1 MGKLLRRTFLIGSAA
16 VAGGVAVG
24 FYMYKTPYPNPLT
37 GDAATGESVFNPF
50 VKIAADSSVTIIVPR
65 AEMGQGVVTT
75 LAALVAEELDVEL
88 ADVKT
93 EFAPAAS
100 VYYNRAM
107 MEEGAPFP
115 VFDNSF
121 LAEMTRDIQGVVA
134 KFLALQAT
142 GGSSSTV
149 DAFDRMRS
157 AGAAARAMLIA
168 AAADK
173 WQAAAASLKTENG
186 KVVDP
191 ALGRSA
197 TYGELV
203 AAAAGQKVPEILTLK
218 DPANWR
224 YLGKSQPRLD
234 MRDKVTGKA
243 AFGVDVRLPDML
255 FATVRM
261 NPRQGAKM
269 TGMDASA
276 AEKVPGVVKVISLD
290 TGYAVVADNTW
301 TAFKA
306 ADLVTPEWD
315 KASYPETTE
324 AVFAEIDAAL
334 KAGGGFNMR
343 DDGDAPDAIAAASGK
358 SISARYTAPYLAHA
372 TMEPMNATAH
382 WRGGKLTVWSGNQ
395 APSSIVTQAASVF
408 DLWASDITVHSTYLG
423 GGFGRR
429 FETDFSILSA
439 RVAKETDGKPV
450 QVTWTREEDM
460 RHDMYRPGA
469 ICEATAVVDGQGVP
483 SVQFTTASQSPIA
496 STFGRLA
503 GMINPPGNDRT
514 IVDGLWDQPYALAN
528 YRVTGIPVDMD
539 IPVGFWRA
547 VGHSHNPFFHESFMD
562 EIAHASGQDPLE
574 MRLELMQPYPA
585 AVACVQ
591 AVKEMSGWGTPLAA
605 DDVKSR
611 GRGVAFCLSFGTW
624 VAQVV
629 QVADTE
635 DGIRIEKV
643 WCAADFGTALD
654 PNNLEAQ
661 MMSGII
667 FGLSAAM
674 GQEITFAEGAVEQ
687 GNFDTYDAMR
697 MNQTPDIQVRVLQA
711 SGKMGGAGEPGT
723 PPSLPALANAIFAA
737 TGKRIRQLPLSKEI
751 TFA

>member
-16 VAGGVAVG
+16 IAGGVAVG

-37 GDAATGESVFNPF
+37 ADADKGESVFNPF
-50 VKIAADSSVTIIVPR
+50 VKIAADNSVTIIVPR

-75 LAALVAEELDVEL
+75 MAALVAEELDVEL
-88 ADVKT
+88 SDVKT

-107 MEEGAPFP
+107 LEEGAPFQ

-121 LAEMTRDIQGVVA
+121 VAEMTRDIQGVVA
-134 KFLALQAT
+134 KFLAMQVT
-142 GGSSSTV
+142 GGSSSTI
-149 DAFDRMRS
+149 DAFDRMRTS
-157 AGAAARAMLIA
+157 GAAARAMLIA

-173 WQAAAASLKTENG
+173 WQVAAASLKTENG
-186 KVVDP
+186 KVLDP
-191 ALGRSA
+191 ALGRSIA
-197 TYGELV
+197 YGDLV
-203 AAAAGQKVPEILTLK
+203 ATAAEQDVPETITLK
-218 DPANWR
+218 DPADWR

-234 MRDKVTGKA
+234 MRAKVTGKA
-243 AFGVDVRLPDML
+243 GFGVDVRLPDML

-276 AEKVPGVVKVISLD
+276 AEKIPGVVKVINLG

-306 ADLVTPEWD
+306 ADLVTPEWAEATYPATTD
-315 KASYPETTE
+315 AIFAS
-324 AVFAEIDAAL
+324 IDAAL

-343 DDGDAPDAIAAASGK
+343 NDGDAPDTIAAASGK
-358 SISARYTAPYLAHA
+358 AISARYTAPYLAHA
-372 TMEPMNATAH
+372 TMEPMNATAQ
-382 WRGGKLTVWSGNQ
+382 WTDGKLAVWSGNQ
-395 APSSIVTQAASVF
+395 APTSIVTQAASVF
-408 DLWASDITVHSTYLG
+408 GLSAGDISVHSTYLG

-429 FETDFSILSA
+429 FETDFSILAA
-439 RVAKETDGKPV
+439 RVAKEMDGKPV

-469 ICEATAVVDGQGVP
+469 ICEAAAVVDGQGVP
-483 SVQFTTASQSPIA
+483 SVVFRVASQSPIA

-503 GMINPPGNDRT
+503 GAITPPGNDKT

-539 IPVGFWRA
+539 IPVGFWRS

-562 EIAHASGQDPLE
+562 EIAHSSGQDPLE
-574 MRLELMQPYPA
+574 MRLKLMQPYPA
-585 AVACVQ
+585 AVGAVQ
-591 AVKEMSGWGTPLAA
+591 AVKDMSGWGTPLSAEG
-605 DDVKSR
+605 VKSR

-629 QVADTE
+629 QVVDTD

-654 PNNLEAQ
+654 PKNLEAQ

-667 FGLSAAM
+667 FGLSSAM
-674 GQEITFAEGAVEQ
+674 GQEITFADGAVEQ
-687 GNFDTYDAMR
+687 GNFDSYDAMR
-697 MNQTPDIQVRVLQA
+697 MNQAPEIEVRVLQA

>member
-1 MGKLLRRTFLIGSAA
+1 
-16 VAGGVAVG
+16 
-24 FYMYKTPYPNPLT
+24 TPYPNPLT
-37 GDAATGESVFNPF
+37 GDADKGESVFNPF
-50 VKIAADSSVTIIVPR
+50 VKIAADNSVTIIVPR

-75 LAALVAEELDVEL
+75 MAALVAEELDVEL

-93 EFAPAAS
+93 EFAPAAN

-107 MEEGAPFP
+107 LEEGAPFQ

-121 LAEMTRDIQGVVA
+121 IAEMTRDIQGVVA
-134 KFLALQAT
+134 KFLAMQAT
-142 GGSSSTV
+142 GGSSSTI
-149 DAFDRMRS
+149 DAFDRMRTS
-157 AGAAARAMLIA
+157 GAAARAMLIG

-173 WQAAAASLKTENG
+173 WQVAAASLKTENG

-191 ALGRSA
+191 ALGRNIA
-197 TYGELV
+197 YGELV
-203 AAAAGQKVPEILTLK
+203 TAAAEQEVPETITLK
-218 DPANWR
+218 DPADWR

-234 MRDKVTGKA
+234 MAAKVTGKA
-243 AFGVDVRLPDML
+243 GFGVDVRLPDML

-276 AEKVPGVVKVISLD
+276 AEKITGVIKVINLG

-306 ADLVTPEWD
+306 ADLVTPEWA
-315 KASYPETTE
+315 KATYPATTD
-324 AVFAEIDAAL
+324 AVFASIDAAL

-343 DDGDAPDAIAAASGK
+343 DEGDAPDAIAAASGK
-358 SISARYTAPYLAHA
+358 AISARYTAPYLAHA
-372 TMEPMNATAH
+372 TMEPMNATAQ
-382 WRGGKLTVWSGNQ
+382 WTDGKLSVWCGNQ
-395 APSSIVTQAASVF
+395 APTSIVTQAASMF
-408 DLWASDITVHSTYLG
+408 GLSADEISVHSTYLG

-429 FETDFSILSA
+429 FETDFSMLAA
-439 RVAKETDGKPV
+439 RVAKEMDGKPV

-469 ICEATAVVDGQGVP
+469 ICEAAAVVDGQGVP
-483 SVQFTTASQSPIA
+483 SVVFRVASQSPIA

-503 GMINPPGNDRT
+503 GAITPPGNDKT

-528 YRVTGIPVDMD
+528 YRATGIEVDMD
-539 IPVGFWRA
+539 IPVGFWRS
-547 VGHSHNPFFHESFMD
+547 VGHSHNPFFHECFMD
-562 EIAHASGQDPLE
+562 EIAHSSGQDPLE
-574 MRLELMQPYPA
+574 MRLKLMQPYPA
-585 AVACVQ
+585 AVGTVQ
-591 AVKEMSGWGTPLAA
+591 AVKDMSGWGTPLSA
-605 DDVKSR
+605 DGVKSR

-629 QVADTE
+629 QVADTD

-654 PNNLEAQ
+654 PKNLEAQ
-661 MMSGII
+661 MMSGIV
-667 FGLSAAM
+667 FGLSSAM
-674 GQEITFAEGAVEQ
+674 GQEITFADGAVEQ
-687 GNFDTYDAMR
+687 GNFDSYDAMR
-697 MNQTPDIQVRVLQA
+697 MNQTPDIQVRVLQT

-751 TFA
+751 TFV

>member
-37 GDAATGESVFNPF
+37 ADAGKGESVFNPF
-50 VKIAADSSVTIIVPR
+50 VKIAADNSVTVIVPR

-75 LAALVAEELDVEL
+75 MAALVAEELDVEL
-88 ADVKT
+88 SEVKT
-93 EFAPAAS
+93 EFAPAAN

-107 MEEGAPFP
+107 LEEGAPFQ

-121 LAEMTRDIQGVVA
+121 IAEMTRDIQGVVA
-134 KFLALQAT
+134 KFLAMQAT

-149 DAFDRMRS
+149 DAFDRMRTS
-157 AGAAARAMLIA
+157 GAAARAMLIA

-173 WQAAAASLKTENG
+173 WQVAAASLKTENG

-191 ALGRSA
+191 ALGRSIA
-197 TYGELV
+197 YGDLV
-203 AAAAGQKVPEILTLK
+203 AAAATQQVPETVTLK
-218 DPANWR
+218 DPADWR

-234 MRDKVTGKA
+234 MVAKVTGKA
-243 AFGVDVRLPDML
+243 RFGVDVRLPDML

-269 TGMDASA
+269 TGIDASA
-276 AEKVPGVVKVISLD
+276 AEKIPGVVKVVNLD

-306 ADLVTPEWD
+306 ADLVKPQWA
-315 KASYPETTE
+315 KAPYPETTE
-324 AVFAEIDAAL
+324 AIFARIDAAL

-343 DDGDAPDAIAAASGK
+343 DDGDAPDAIAAGSGK
-358 SISARYTAPYLAHA
+358 AISARYTAPYLAHA
-372 TMEPMNATAH
+372 TMEPMNATAQ
-382 WRGGKLTVWSGNQ
+382 WTGGKLTVWSGNQ
-395 APSSIVTQAASVF
+395 APTSIVTQAASVF
-408 DLWASDITVHSTYLG
+408 GLYASDVTVHSTYLG

-429 FETDFSILSA
+429 FETDFSMLAA
-439 RVAKETDGKPV
+439 RVAKETGGKPV

-469 ICEATAVVDGQGVP
+469 ICEAAAVVDGQGVP
-483 SVQFTTASQSPIA
+483 SVVFRTASQSPIA

-503 GMINPPGNDRT
+503 GAITPPGNDKT
-514 IVDGLWDQPYALAN
+514 VVDGLWDQPYALAN
-528 YRVTGIPVDMD
+528 YRVTGIPVDLD

-562 EIAHASGQDPLE
+562 EIAHSSGQDPLE
-574 MRLELMQPYPA
+574 MRLKLMQPYPA
-585 AVACVQ
+585 AVAAVQ
-591 AVKEMSGWGTPLAA
+591 AVKDMSGWGTPLPAE
-605 DDVKSR
+605 DVKSR

-654 PNNLEAQ
+654 PKNLEAQ

-667 FGLSAAM
+667 FGLSSAM
-674 GQEITFAEGAVEQ
+674 GQEITFADGAVEQ
-687 GNFDTYDAMR
+687 GNFDSYDAMR
-697 MNQTPDIQVRVLQA
+697 MNQTPEIQVRVLQT

>member
-16 VAGGVAVG
+16 IAGGVAVG
-24 FYMYKTPYPNPLT
+24 FYMYKTPYPNPISA
-37 GDAATGESVFNPF
+37 DAAKGESVFNPF
-50 VKIAADSSVTIIVPR
+50 VKIAADNSVTIIVPR

-75 LAALVAEELDVEL
+75 LSALVAEELDVEL
-88 ADVKT
+88 ADVQT
-93 EFAPAAS
+93 EFAPAAD

-107 MEEGAPFP
+107 LEEGAPFH

-121 LAEMTRDIQGVVA
+121 IAEMTRDIQGVVA
-134 KFLALQAT
+134 KFLAMQAT
-142 GGSSSTV
+142 GGSSSTI
-149 DAFDRMRS
+149 DAFDRMRAS
-157 AGAAARAMLIA
+157 GATARAMLIA

-173 WQAAAASLKTENG
+173 WQVAAASLKTENG
-186 KVVDP
+186 RVLDP
-191 ALGRSA
+191 ALGRSIA
-197 TYGELV
+197 YGELV
-203 AAAAGQKVPEILTLK
+203 AVAAEQEVPETITLK
-218 DPANWR
+218 DPADWR

-234 MRDKVTGKA
+234 MAAKVTGKA
-243 AFGVDVRLPDML
+243 GFGVDVRLPDML

-276 AEKVPGVVKVISLD
+276 AEKVPGVIRVINLG

-306 ADLVTPEWD
+306 ADLVTPEWA
-315 KASYPETTE
+315 KATYPETTD
-324 AVFAEIDAAL
+324 AIFASIDAAL

-343 DDGDAPDAIAAASGK
+343 NEGDAPDAIAAASGK
-358 SISARYTAPYLAHA
+358 AISARYTAPYLAHA
-372 TMEPMNATAH
+372 TMEPMNATAQ
-382 WRGGKLTVWSGNQ
+382 WTDGKLSVWCGNQ
-395 APSSIVTQAASVF
+395 APTSIVTQAGSVF
-408 DLWASDITVHSTYLG
+408 GLSAGDISVHSTYLG

-429 FETDFSILSA
+429 FETDFSMLAA
-439 RVAKETDGKPV
+439 RVAKEMDGKPV
-450 QVTWTREEDM
+450 QVTWSREEDM

-469 ICEATAVVDGQGVP
+469 ICEAAAVVDGKGFP
-483 SVQFTTASQSPIA
+483 SVVFRVASQSPIA

-503 GMINPPGNDRT
+503 GAITPPGNDKT

-539 IPVGFWRA
+539 IPVGFWRS
-547 VGHSHNPFFHESFMD
+547 VGHSHNPFFHECFMD
-562 EIAHASGQDPLE
+562 EIAQSSGQDPLE
-574 MRLELMQPYPA
+574 MRLKLMQPYPP
-585 AVACVQ
+585 AVGAMQ
-591 AVKEMSGWGTPLAA
+591 AVKDMSGWGTPLSANG
-605 DDVKSR
+605 VKSR

-624 VAQVV
+624 VAQVI
-629 QVADTE
+629 QVADTDE
-635 DGIRIEKV
+635 GIRIEKV

-654 PNNLEAQ
+654 PKNLEAQ

-667 FGLSAAM
+667 FGLSSAM
-674 GQEITFAEGAVEQ
+674 GQEITFADGAVEQ
-687 GNFDTYDAMR
+687 GNFDSYDAMR

>member
-24 FYMYKTPYPNPLT
+24 FYMYQKPYPNPLT
-37 GDAATGESVFNPF
+37 GDAATGESVLNPF
-50 VKIAADSSVTIIVPR
+50 VKISADSSVTIIVPR

-115 VFDNSF
+115 AFDNSF

-142 GGSSSTV
+142 GGSSSII
-149 DAFDRMRS
+149 DAFDRMRT
-157 AGAAARAMLIA
+157 AGAAARAILIA

-197 TYGELV
+197 SYGELV
-203 AAAAGQKVPEILTLK
+203 AAAAGQEVPETVTLK
-218 DPANWR
+218 DPAGWR

-243 AFGVDVRLPDML
+243 EFGVDVRLPDML

-261 NPRQGAKM
+261 NPRQGARM
-269 TGMDASA
+269 TAMDASA
-276 AEKVPGVVKVISLD
+276 AEKVPGVVKVINLG

-343 DDGDAPDAIAAASGK
+343 DDGDAPDAIAAASGQA
-358 SISARYTAPYLAHA
+358 ISARYTAPYLAHA
-372 TMEPMNATAH
+372 TMEPMNATAQ
-382 WRGGKLTVWSGNQ
+382 WRDGKLTVWSGNQ

-408 DLWASDITVHSTYLG
+408 DLWASDVTVHSTYLG

-429 FETDFSILSA
+429 FETDFSILAA

-469 ICEATAVVDGQGVP
+469 ICEATAVVDGEGVP
-483 SVQFTTASQSPIA
+483 SVQLTTASQSPIA

-574 MRLELMQPYPA
+574 MRLKLMQPYPA

-591 AVKEMSGWGTPLAA
+591 AVKDMSGWGTPLAA
-605 DDVKSR
+605 DGVKSR

-629 QVADTE
+629 QVADTD

-654 PNNLEAQ
+654 PKNLEGQ

-674 GQEITFAEGAVEQ
+674 GQEITFADGAVEQ
-687 GNFDTYDAMR
+687 GNFDAYDAMR

>member
-24 FYMYKTPYPNPLT
+24 FYMYKTPYPNPLMA
-37 GDAATGESVFNPF
+37 DAAKGESVFNPF
-50 VKIAADSSVTIIVPR
+50 VKIAADNSVTIIVPR

-93 EFAPAAS
+93 EFAPAAN
-100 VYYNRAM
+100 VYYNRSM

-121 LAEMTRDIQGVVA
+121 VAELTRDIQGVVA

-142 GGSSSTV
+142 GGSSSTT
-149 DAFDRMRS
+149 DAFDRMRTS
-157 AGAAARAMLIA
+157 GAAARAMLIA

-191 ALGRSA
+191 ALGRSVA
-197 TYGELV
+197 YGELV
-203 AAAAGQKVPEILTLK
+203 AAAAEKEVPETITLK
-218 DPANWR
+218 DPSDWR

-234 MRDKVTGKA
+234 MEAKVTGKA
-243 AFGVDVRLPDML
+243 GFGVDVRLPDML

-276 AEKVPGVVKVISLD
+276 AEKVPGVVKVINLG
-290 TGYAVVADNTW
+290 TGYAVVAVDTW

-306 ADLVTPEWD
+306 ADLITPEWA
-315 KASYPETTE
+315 KASYPETTD
-324 AVFAEIDAAL
+324 AIFASIDAAL

-343 DDGDAPDAIAAASGK
+343 DDGEAPDAIAAASSK
-358 SISARYTAPYLAHA
+358 AISARYTAPYLAHA
-372 TMEPMNATAH
+372 TMEPMNATAQ
-382 WRGGKLTVWSGNQ
+382 WTDGKLTVWSGNQ

-408 DLWASDITVHSTYLG
+408 DLSRDDVTVHTVYLG

-429 FETDFSILSA
+429 FETDFSMLAA

-469 ICEATAVVDGQGVP
+469 ICEAAAVVDGQGVP
-483 SVQFTTASQSPIA
+483 SVVFRTASQSPIV

-503 GMINPPGNDRT
+503 GAITPPGNDRT

-539 IPVGFWRA
+539 IPVGFWRS

-562 EIAHASGQDPLE
+562 EIAHASSQDPLE
-574 MRLELMQPYPA
+574 MRLKLMQPYPT
-585 AVACVQ
+585 AVACMQ
-591 AVKEMSGWGTPLAA
+591 AVKDMSGWGTPLAV
-605 DDVKSR
+605 DGVKSR
-611 GRGVAFCLSFGTW
+611 ARGVAFCLSFGTW

-629 QVADTE
+629 QVADTD

-654 PNNLEAQ
+654 PKNLEAQ

-667 FGLSAAM
+667 FGLSSAM
-674 GQEITFAEGAVEQ
+674 GQEITFADGAVEQ
-687 GNFDTYDAMR
+687 GNFDSYDAMR
-697 MNQTPDIQVRVLQA
+697 MNQAPEIQVRVLQA
-711 SGKMGGAGEPGT
+711 SGKVGGAGEPGT

-737 TGKRIRQLPLSKEI
+737 TGKRVRQLPLSKEVE
-751 TFA
+751 FA

>member
-24 FYMYKTPYPNPLT
+24 FYMYKTPYPNPLMA
-37 GDAATGESVFNPF
+37 DAAKGESVFNPF
-50 VKIAADSSVTIIVPR
+50 VKIAADNSVTIIVPR

-93 EFAPAAS
+93 EFAPAAN
-100 VYYNRAM
+100 VYYNRSM

-121 LAEMTRDIQGVVA
+121 VAELTRDIQGVVA

-142 GGSSSTV
+142 GGSSSTT
-149 DAFDRMRS
+149 DAFDRMRTS
-157 AGAAARAMLIA
+157 GAAARAMLIA

-191 ALGRSA
+191 ALGRSVA
-197 TYGELV
+197 YGELV
-203 AAAAGQKVPEILTLK
+203 AAAAEKEVPETITLK
-218 DPANWR
+218 DPSDWR

-234 MRDKVTGKA
+234 MEAKVTGKA
-243 AFGVDVRLPDML
+243 GFGVDVRLPDML

-276 AEKVPGVVKVISLD
+276 AEKVPGVVKVINLG
-290 TGYAVVADNTW
+290 TGYAVVAVDTW

-306 ADLVTPEWD
+306 ADLITPEWA
-315 KASYPETTE
+315 KASYPETTD
-324 AVFAEIDAAL
+324 AIFASIDAAL

-343 DDGDAPDAIAAASGK
+343 DDGEAPDAIAAASSK
-358 SISARYTAPYLAHA
+358 AISARYTAPYLAHA
-372 TMEPMNATAH
+372 TMEPMNATAQ
-382 WRGGKLTVWSGNQ
+382 WTDGKLTVWSGNQ

-408 DLWASDITVHSTYLG
+408 DLSRDDVTVHTVYLG

-429 FETDFSILSA
+429 FETDFSMLAA

-469 ICEATAVVDGQGVP
+469 ICEAAAVVDGQGVP
-483 SVQFTTASQSPIA
+483 SVVFRTASQSPIV

-503 GMINPPGNDRT
+503 GAITPPGNDRT

-539 IPVGFWRA
+539 IPVGFWRS

-562 EIAHASGQDPLE
+562 EIAHASSQDPLE
-574 MRLELMQPYPA
+574 MRLKLMQPYPT
-585 AVACVQ
+585 AVACMQ
-591 AVKEMSGWGTPLAA
+591 AVKDMSGWGTPLAA
-605 DDVKSR
+605 DGVKSR

-629 QVADTE
+629 QVADTD

-654 PNNLEAQ
+654 PKNLEAQ

-667 FGLSAAM
+667 FGLSSAM
-674 GQEITFAEGAVEQ
+674 GQEITFADGAVEQ
-687 GNFDTYDAMR
+687 GNFDSYDAMR
-697 MNQTPDIQVRVLQA
+697 MNQAPEIQVRVLQA

-737 TGKRIRQLPLSKEI
+737 TGKRVRQLPLSKEVE
-751 TFA
+751 FA